1 MSFVEGDRGTGAR
14 ENRERG
20 AGEGWKRENRGS
32 KWDLYE
38 GVRREKK

>member
-1 MSFVEGDRGTGAR
+1 MDGSPGEQ
-14 ENRERG
+14 G
-20 AGEGWKRENRGS
+20 AGEGWKRENRGR